1 MTTSSRHRLSCCSSV
16 QAAIERCQTWV
27 QPLLLLD
34 SARVAL
40 AATGDLATA
49 ALLAVLGVLQ
59 GDALL
64 LAGDAS
70 SLGHCSGRTTSG
82 VGLKHWVIYALT

>member
-1 MTTSSRHRLSCCSSV
+1 M
-16 QAAIERCQTWV
+16 
-27 QPLLLLD
+27 QPLLQLD
-34 SARVAL
+34 SAQVAL

-70 SLGHCSGRTTSG
+70 SLGHCSDRTTSG
-82 VGLKHWVIYALT
+82 VGLKRWVLHTLT